1 MKKLFLLGSFAMAL
15 ISGVALSNPVFEDT
29 IQKDNQIVTANYQN
43 LFNRSSQTGDIYTK
57 LFGNNE
63 GSMMRV
69 NLSCGIAPLPP
80 LGCSVGA
87 CICDQNGRNCQWTFV
102 CR

>member
-1 MKKLFLLGSFAMAL
+1 MKKVLFLVSLVMAL
-15 ISGVALSNPVFEDT
+15 TSGIVFSNPVFDDS
-29 IQKDNQIVTANYQN
+29 IQKDDPIATVNYQH
-43 LFNRSSQTGDIYTK
+43 LLNRSSQSGEIYTK

-63 GSMMRV
+63 GSMMKV

-80 LGCSVGA
+80 LGCRVGS
-87 CICDQNGRNCQWTFV
+87 CVCDQYGRNCQWTFV

>member
-1 MKKLFLLGSFAMAL
+1 MKKLLLLGSFAMAL
-15 ISGVALSNPVFEDT
+15 ISGVAFSNPVFDDAV
-29 IQKDNQIVTANYQN
+29 QKDDQIATANYQH
-43 LFNRSSQTGDIYTK
+43 LFNRSSQTGEIYTK

-80 LGCSVGA
+80 LGCRVGS
-87 CICDQNGRNCQWTFV
+87 CVCDQYGRNCQWTFV